1 MCAWQSHV
9 SGGNPNF
16 GARVAGS
23 GGAQTGMFSS
33 ATAGCGYCIASH
45 TASARKAG
53 MTEEMFGELMAVVG
67 MANETNRLANGY
79 RVPIDAVFER

>member
-33 ATAGCGYCIASH
+33 ATAV
-45 TASARKAG
+45 
-53 MTEEMFGELMAVVG
+53 MTNSFR
-67 MANETNRLANGY
+67 RLAGLSFACDPGHG
-79 RVPIDAVFER
+79 RRAECDGK